1 MLKYLV
7 LLTVIIEVS
16 ALFLMKE
23 REPLFYLYWVAI
35 TTFTN
40 LLANLAISFF
50 TTGGYL
56 RYYLAVA
63 VIELAVF
70 AAEYLLALAYTGDR
84 KKSLIYSAVCNIS
97 SYTIGSLILLFF

>member
-7 LLTVIIEVS
+7 LLTVSIEVS

-23 REPLFYLYWVAI
+23 REPLLYLYWVAI

-50 TTGGYL
+50 TSGGYL

-63 VIELAVF
+63 VIELVARNKVGCK
-70 AAEYLLALAYTGDR
+70 LLERT
-84 KKSLIYSAVCNIS
+84 
-97 SYTIGSLILLFF
+97 TIRA

>member
-7 LLTVIIEVS
+7 LLTVVIEVA

-23 REPLFYLYWVAI
+23 REPLFYLYWIAI

-40 LLANLAISFF
+40 LLANLSISFF
-50 TTGGYL
+50 TFGSYL
-56 RYYLAVA
+56 QYYLAVA
-63 VIELAVF
+63 VIELVVF
-70 AAEYLLALAYTGDR
+70 TAEYLLALAYTTDK